1 MSSGIMVG
9 SNRVSDE
16 VRRAHSR
23 AIRQRAQ
30 WRERYAVLSASIRS
44 TKRRLAAAHKK
55 NSVDRAAEIELMG
68 LRHYA
73 DHMMLNRE
81 WIKEDLRVTAYE
93 YVDAIAA

>member
-1 MSSGIMVG
+1 M
-9 SNRVSDE
+9 
-16 VRRAHSR
+16 
-23 AIRQRAQ
+23 
-30 WRERYAVLSASIRS
+30 W
-44 TKRRLAAAHKK
+44 LALL
-55 NSVDRAAEIELMG
+55 DRAAEIELMG